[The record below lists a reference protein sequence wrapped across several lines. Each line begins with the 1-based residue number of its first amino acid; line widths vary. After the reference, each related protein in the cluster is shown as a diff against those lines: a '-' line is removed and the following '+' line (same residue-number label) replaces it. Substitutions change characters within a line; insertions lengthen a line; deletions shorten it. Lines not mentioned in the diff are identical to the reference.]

1 MKISAD
7 FLKVLRQLFSAVVLF
22 CLAVLSFGCS
32 QKSYI
37 GGINFDFPVCAVVY
51 EEGTH
56 NGEPYSGIVYREITD
71 TEKLIAENDIP
82 VLLIFLDDSQYS
94 SNAISFLET
103 LADDFSNELLVVRI
117 YVEIA
122 GNPKDV
128 GELVQLFAVDE
139 FPYFAMIKGGSRLGS
154 VTGYSAGSEARMLD
168 LIRSTI
174 DSVLHD

>member
-1 MKISAD
+1 MI
-7 FLKVLRQLFSAVVLF
+7 RQLFSAAVII
-22 CLAVLSFGCS
+22 CLTVLSFGCS

-51 EEGTH
+51 EEDTH

-71 TEKLIAENDIP
+71 TGRLLAENDKP

-103 LADDFSNELLVVRI
+103 LADDFMKELLVVRI
-117 YVEIA
+117 FVEIA
-122 GNPKDV
+122 GNPQDV

-139 FPYFAMIKGGSRLGS
+139 FPYFVMIRGGSRLGS
-154 VTGYSAGSEARMLD
+154 VTGYTAASEARILD
-168 LIRSTI
+168 LVRSTI
-174 DSVLHD
+174 DSEQYD